1 MVLLSS
7 KSVHTIIRERYN
19 PTELSARRRPDDVR
33 ERLDAFL
40 SVVMAVTPKA
50 NLKPASFF
58 STGGPSRPQYRGK
71 YKHVLILTF
80 ASIVVLLCALKATG
94 NAKILKVRIRV
105 GSPTAKK
112 KIKET
117 SLLKEKRSSRE
128 GLVQVRGAHGVLD
141 EVKHSFDHVFHTTFG
156 EDEEEEGTGEESGEH
171 TAETVIA
178 HDLPQSTMEA
188 HLETEEERRSSDDKS
203 NSNGAESNA
212 LQHQSSNPAGA
223 TSTTATAKP
232 HLARGWLVSKLPF
245 DVDQPGS
252 ERTALEANFNGS
264 VPMLTYRGLFK
275 YDPTPRADGMNYYR
289 RVYAVT
295 QVGMAEDLPNWKSIG
310 EVDMEATANSRKRRR
325 LLRHRNSGG
334 REGAAN
340 ADGEALAAEAETV
353 IDESDDVGLGVGSSG
368 VGSDSSTSDD
378 VQQQQQQQQQQM
390 KNEIETALRSKP
402 PGTRGLTFRITKN
415 LYDAL
420 PPRDPSWRYKTC
432 AVVGN
437 GGALLTTRHG
447 KDIDAH
453 DAVLRMNNAPVGG
466 RFTDFV
472 GSKTTFNM
480 INFHW
485 AREITQKVPVVETDA
500 FLVMYESVLHTLRNQ
515 LYPRLLRMQAQGQL
529 PVIPVLTSPDFTVK
543 GYGIWLQLKDVL
555 EQRRAAERREKNAKL
570 IKEGKAVEQLK
581 HPGAYKRKP
590 MSGFFA
596 MLFMLNLCD
605 SVDMYGF
612 SNWRPSRSKIPYHY
626 FDKVKGTTAVHSFDL
641 SMEVFM
647 EIAKAHDV
655 NMIDSEGKS
664 TKLK

>member
-1 MVLLSS
+1 MV
-7 KSVHTIIRERYN
+7 KKR
-19 PTELSARRRPDDVR
+19 D
-33 ERLDAFL
+33 
-40 SVVMAVTPKA
+40 VMAVTPKA
-50 NLKPASFF
+50 NLNGGSSLFFSRGGGGRFPNHHHHRRSAFF
-58 STGGPSRPQYRGK
+58 STPSSLLVAVLVLATSFFALFALRATGGNARTFRVRIRLGK
-71 YKHVLILTF
+71 GGGGGD
-80 ASIVVLLCALKATG
+80 G
-94 NAKILKVRIRV
+94 NAKTES
-105 GSPTAKK
+105 GSAM
-112 KIKET
+112 
-117 SLLKEKRSSRE
+117 LKEK
-128 GLVQVRGAHGVLD
+128 AHEVLD
-141 EVKHSFDHVFHTTFG
+141 EMKHSFDHVFHTTFG
-156 EDEEEEGTGEESGEH
+156 DDDDDDDDDDDGGERER
-171 TAETVIA
+171 VVA
-178 HDLPQSTMEA
+178 HDLPQSTVDA
-188 HLETEEERRSSDDKS
+188 HLVEVTEEEEKKRSGDSSGGSSDSGSGSSKTTTS
-203 NSNGAESNA
+203 SSE
-212 LQHQSSNPAGA
+212 QSSSDAVA
-223 TSTTATAKP
+223 AATTATTTTAGNKP

-252 ERTALEANFNGS
+252 ERSALEANFNGS
-264 VPMLTYRGLFK
+264 VPLLTHRGLFK
-275 YDPTPRADGMNYYR
+275 YDPTPRVDGMNYYR

-295 QVGMAEDLPNWKSIG
+295 QVGMAEDLPNWKSVG
-310 EVDMEATANSRKRRR
+310 EAEMEATANSIRRR
-325 LLRHRNSGG
+325 RSLLRHRNSGG
-334 REGAAN
+334 SEGAAD

-353 IDESDDVGLGVGSSG
+353 IDEGDDVGLGSG
-368 VGSDSSTSDD
+368 VDSGDGGDGND
-378 VQQQQQQQQQQM
+378 VGQQQQQQHV
-390 KNEIETALRSKP
+390 KIEVAGAGVEEALRSKP
-402 PGTRGLTFRITKN
+402 PGTRGLTFRITKH

-437 GGALLTTRHG
+437 GGSLLTTRHG

-466 RFTDFV
+466 RFTDYV

-485 AREITQKVPVVETDA
+485 AREITQRTPVVETDA

-515 LYPRLLRMQAQGQL
+515 LYPKLLRMQAQGQL
-529 PVIPVLTSPDFTVK
+529 PVVPVLTSPDFTVK

-555 EQRRAAERREKNAKL
+555 EQRRAAERRQKNEKL

>member
-1 MVLLSS
+1 MV
-7 KSVHTIIRERYN
+7 KKR
-19 PTELSARRRPDDVR
+19 D
-33 ERLDAFL
+33 
-40 SVVMAVTPKA
+40 VMAVTPKA
-50 NLKPASFF
+50 NLNGGSSLFFSRGGGGRFPNHHHHRRSAFF
-58 STGGPSRPQYRGK
+58 STPSSLLVAVLVLATSFFALFALRATGGNARTFRVRIRLGK
-71 YKHVLILTF
+71 GGGGGD
-80 ASIVVLLCALKATG
+80 G
-94 NAKILKVRIRV
+94 NAKTES
-105 GSPTAKK
+105 GSAM
-112 KIKET
+112 
-117 SLLKEKRSSRE
+117 LKEK
-128 GLVQVRGAHGVLD
+128 AHEVLD
-141 EVKHSFDHVFHTTFG
+141 EMKHSFDHVFHTTFG
-156 EDEEEEGTGEESGEH
+156 DDDDDDDDDDDGGERER
-171 TAETVIA
+171 VVA
-178 HDLPQSTMEA
+178 HDLPQSTVDA
-188 HLETEEERRSSDDKS
+188 HLVEVTEEEEKKRSGDSSGGSSDSGSGSSKTTTS
-203 NSNGAESNA
+203 SSE
-212 LQHQSSNPAGA
+212 QSSSDAVA
-223 TSTTATAKP
+223 AATTATTTTAGNKP

-252 ERTALEANFNGS
+252 ERSALEANFNGS
-264 VPMLTYRGLFK
+264 VPLLTHRGLFK
-275 YDPTPRADGMNYYR
+275 YDPTPRVDGMNYYR

-295 QVGMAEDLPNWKSIG
+295 QVGMAEDLPNWKSVG
-310 EVDMEATANSRKRRR
+310 EAEMEATANSMRRR
-325 LLRHRNSGG
+325 RSLLRHRNSGG
-334 REGAAN
+334 SEGAAD

-353 IDESDDVGLGVGSSG
+353 IDEGDDVGLGSG
-368 VGSDSSTSDD
+368 GDSGGGGDGNDD
-378 VQQQQQQQQQQM
+378 GQEQQQQHV
-390 KNEIETALRSKP
+390 KIEVAGAGVEEALRSKP
-402 PGTRGLTFRITKN
+402 PGTRGLTFRITKH

-437 GGALLTTRHG
+437 GGSLLTTRHG

-466 RFTDFV
+466 RFTDYV

-485 AREITQKVPVVETDA
+485 AREITQRTPVVETDA

-515 LYPRLLRMQAQGQL
+515 LYPKLLRMQAQGQL
-529 PVIPVLTSPDFTVK
+529 PVVPVLTSPDFTVK

-555 EQRRAAERREKNAKL
+555 EQRRAAERRQKNEKL

>member
-1 MVLLSS
+1 
-7 KSVHTIIRERYN
+7 
-19 PTELSARRRPDDVR
+19 
-33 ERLDAFL
+33 
-40 SVVMAVTPKA
+40 MAVTPKA
-50 NLKPASFF
+50 NLKTSSSAFGWSSFF
-58 STGGPSRPQYRGK
+58 HHPSRGK
-71 YKHVLILTF
+71 KRNNRIFVFVLFLVF
-80 ASIVVLLCALKATG
+80 LVCVLLKTTSFSSYG
-94 NAKILKVRIRV
+94 KNIKFRVRIRRRF
-105 GSPTAKK
+105 GGFLSATRTISKTKK
-112 KIKET
+112 N
-117 SLLKEKRSSRE
+117 
-128 GLVQVRGAHGVLD
+128 VLD
-141 EVKHSFDHVFHTTFG
+141 EVKHFAQFHQHTTFQR
-156 EDEEEEGTGEESGEH
+156 DEEEEEEEENHGNERREEEGEH
-171 TAETVIA
+171 EREAVIA
-178 HDLPQSTMEA
+178 HDLPQSTVDA
-188 HLETEEERRSSDDKS
+188 HLDETDDENRSRDGSGSGSETTSAERERERNEDSV
-203 NSNGAESNA
+203 
-212 LQHQSSNPAGA
+212 A
-223 TSTTATAKP
+223 TVTAATGNKP

-264 VPMLTYRGLFK
+264 VPLLTHRGIFK
-275 YDPTPRADGMNYYR
+275 YDPTPRVDGMNYYR

-295 QVGMAEDLPNWKSIG
+295 QVGMAQDLPNWKSVG
-310 EVDMEATANSRKRRR
+310 EADMEATANSRRWRS
-325 LLRHRNSGG
+325 LLRHRNSEGG
-334 REGAAN
+334 EGAAD
-340 ADGEALAAEAETV
+340 ADVEALAAEAETV
-353 IDESDDVGLGVGSSG
+353 IDESDDVGFGPGG
-368 VGSDSSTSDD
+368 DSSDEL
-378 VQQQQQQQQQQM
+378 QQQQQQQQHV
-390 KNEIETALRSKP
+390 KIETAGAGLEEALRSKP
-402 PGTRGLTFRITKN
+402 PGTRGLTFRITKH

-437 GGALLTTRHG
+437 GGALLTSRHG

-466 RFTDFV
+466 RFTDYV

-485 AREITQKVPVVETDA
+485 AREITQRTPVVETDA

-515 LYPRLLRMQAQGQL
+515 LYPKLLRMQAQGQL
-529 PVIPVLTSPDFTVK
+529 PVVPVLTSPDFTVK

-555 EQRRAAERREKNAKL
+555 EQRRAAERREKNEKL

-664 TKLK
+664 TKLRDDKLKF

>member
-1 MVLLSS
+1 
-7 KSVHTIIRERYN
+7 
-19 PTELSARRRPDDVR
+19 
-33 ERLDAFL
+33 
-40 SVVMAVTPKA
+40 MAVTPKA
-50 NLKPASFF
+50 NLKTSSSAFGWSSFF
-58 STGGPSRPQYRGK
+58 HHPPSRGK
-71 YKHVLILTF
+71 KRTNFRIFV
-80 ASIVVLLCALKATG
+80 VVLCLVFLVGVCLKTTSNSSG
-94 NAKILKVRIRV
+94 KKTVTFRVRIRRKL
-105 GSPTAKK
+105 GGFLSETTISKTKK
-112 KIKET
+112 N
-117 SLLKEKRSSRE
+117 
-128 GLVQVRGAHGVLD
+128 VLD
-141 EVKHSFDHVFHTTFG
+141 EVKHFAQFHQHTTFQ
-156 EDEEEEGTGEESGEH
+156 EEEEENHGNERRREEEGEH
-171 TAETVIA
+171 EREAVIA
-178 HDLPQSTMEA
+178 HDLPQSTVDA
-188 HLETEEERRSSDDKS
+188 HLDETEEENRSSGS
-203 NSNGAESNA
+203 ETTTTTTTTTTSAERNED
-212 LQHQSSNPAGA
+212 PVA
-223 TSTTATAKP
+223 TITAATGNKP

-264 VPMLTYRGLFK
+264 VPLLTHRGIFK
-275 YDPTPRADGMNYYR
+275 YDPTPRVDGMNYYR

-295 QVGMAEDLPNWKSIG
+295 QVGMAQDLPNWKSVG
-310 EVDMEATANSRKRRR
+310 EADMEATANSRRRRR

-334 REGAAN
+334 GEGAAD
-340 ADGEALAAEAETV
+340 ADVEALAAEAETV
-353 IDESDDVGLGVGSSG
+353 IDESDDVGFGLGG
-368 VGSDSSTSDD
+368 DSSDEL
-378 VQQQQQQQQQQM
+378 QQQQQQQQQHM
-390 KNEIETALRSKP
+390 KIETAGAGLEEALRSKP
-402 PGTRGLTFRITKN
+402 PGTRGLTFRITKH

-437 GGALLTTRHG
+437 GGALLTSRHG

-466 RFTDFV
+466 RFTDYV

-485 AREITQKVPVVETDA
+485 AREITQRTPVVETDA

-515 LYPRLLRMQAQGQL
+515 LYPKLLRMQAQGQL

-555 EQRRAAERREKNAKL
+555 EQRRAAERREKNEKL

-664 TKLK
+664 TKLRDDKLKF

>member
-1 MVLLSS
+1 
-7 KSVHTIIRERYN
+7 
-19 PTELSARRRPDDVR
+19 
-33 ERLDAFL
+33 
-40 SVVMAVTPKA
+40 
-50 NLKPASFF
+50 
-58 STGGPSRPQYRGK
+58 
-71 YKHVLILTF
+71 
-80 ASIVVLLCALKATG
+80 
-94 NAKILKVRIRV
+94 
-105 GSPTAKK
+105 
-112 KIKET
+112 
-117 SLLKEKRSSRE
+117 
-128 GLVQVRGAHGVLD
+128 
-141 EVKHSFDHVFHTTFG
+141 
-156 EDEEEEGTGEESGEH
+156 
-171 TAETVIA
+171 
-178 HDLPQSTMEA
+178 
-188 HLETEEERRSSDDKS
+188 
-203 NSNGAESNA
+203 
-212 LQHQSSNPAGA
+212 
-223 TSTTATAKP
+223 
-232 HLARGWLVSKLPF
+232 
-245 DVDQPGS
+245 
-252 ERTALEANFNGS
+252 
-264 VPMLTYRGLFK
+264 
-275 YDPTPRADGMNYYR
+275 
-289 RVYAVT
+289 
-295 QVGMAEDLPNWKSIG
+295 
-310 EVDMEATANSRKRRR
+310 MEATANSRKRRR

-353 IDESDDVGLGVGSSG
+353 IDESNDVGLSVGSSG
-368 VGSDSSTSDD
+368 VGSGSSTSDD
-378 VQQQQQQQQQQM
+378 VQQQQQQQQQQQM

-402 PGTRGLTFRITKN
+402 PGTRGLTFRITKH

-437 GGALLTTRHG
+437 GGSLLTTRHR

-515 LYPRLLRMQAQGQL
+515 LYPKLLRMQAQGQL

>member
-1 MVLLSS
+1 M
-7 KSVHTIIRERYN
+7 
-19 PTELSARRRPDDVR
+19 
-33 ERLDAFL
+33 
-40 SVVMAVTPKA
+40 
-50 NLKPASFF
+50 
-58 STGGPSRPQYRGK
+58 
-71 YKHVLILTF
+71 
-80 ASIVVLLCALKATG
+80 
-94 NAKILKVRIRV
+94 
-105 GSPTAKK
+105 
-112 KIKET
+112 
-117 SLLKEKRSSRE
+117 
-128 GLVQVRGAHGVLD
+128 
-141 EVKHSFDHVFHTTFG
+141 KHSFDHVFHTTFG

-203 NSNGAESNA
+203 SSNGAESNA
-212 LQHQSSNPAGA
+212 LQHQSSDPAGA

-264 VPMLTYRGLFK
+264 VPMLTHRGLFK

-437 GGALLTTRHG
+437 GGSLLTTRHG

-515 LYPRLLRMQAQGQL
+515 LYPKLLRMQAQGQL

>member
-1 MVLLSS
+1 MV
-7 KSVHTIIRERYN
+7 KKR
-19 PTELSARRRPDDVR
+19 D
-33 ERLDAFL
+33 
-40 SVVMAVTPKA
+40 VMAVTPKA
-50 NLKPASFF
+50 NLNGGSSLFFSRGGGGRFPNHHHHRRSAFF
-58 STGGPSRPQYRGK
+58 STPSSLLVAVLVLATSFFALFALRATGGNARTFRVRIRLGK
-71 YKHVLILTF
+71 GGGGGD
-80 ASIVVLLCALKATG
+80 G
-94 NAKILKVRIRV
+94 NAKTES
-105 GSPTAKK
+105 GSAM
-112 KIKET
+112 
-117 SLLKEKRSSRE
+117 LKEK
-128 GLVQVRGAHGVLD
+128 AHEVLD
-141 EVKHSFDHVFHTTFG
+141 EMKHSFDHVFHTTFG
-156 EDEEEEGTGEESGEH
+156 DDDDDDDDDDDGGERER
-171 TAETVIA
+171 VVA
-178 HDLPQSTMEA
+178 HDLPQSTVDA
-188 HLETEEERRSSDDKS
+188 HLVEVTEEEEKKRSGDSSGGSSDSGSGSSKTTTS
-203 NSNGAESNA
+203 SSE
-212 LQHQSSNPAGA
+212 QSSSDAVA
-223 TSTTATAKP
+223 AATTATTTTAGNKP

-252 ERTALEANFNGS
+252 ERSALEANFNGS
-264 VPMLTYRGLFK
+264 VPLLTHRGLFK
-275 YDPTPRADGMNYYR
+275 YDPTPRVDGMNYYR

-295 QVGMAEDLPNWKSIG
+295 QVGMAEDLPNWKSVG
-310 EVDMEATANSRKRRR
+310 EAEMEATANSIRRR
-325 LLRHRNSGG
+325 RSLLRHRNSGG
-334 REGAAN
+334 SEGAAD

-353 IDESDDVGLGVGSSG
+353 IDEGDDVGLGSGGDSGDGGDGNDVG
-368 VGSDSSTSDD
+368 
-378 VQQQQQQQQQQM
+378 QQQQQQHV
-390 KNEIETALRSKP
+390 KIEVAGAGVEEALRSKP
-402 PGTRGLTFRITKN
+402 PGTRGLTFRITKH

-437 GGALLTTRHG
+437 GGSLLTTRHG

-466 RFTDFV
+466 RFTDYV

-485 AREITQKVPVVETDA
+485 AREITQRTPVVETDA

-515 LYPRLLRMQAQGQL
+515 LYPKLLRMQAQGQL
-529 PVIPVLTSPDFTVK
+529 PVVPVLTSPDFTVK

-555 EQRRAAERREKNAKL
+555 EQRRAAERRQKNEKL

>member
-1 MVLLSS
+1 VV
-7 KSVHTIIRERYN
+7 KKR
-19 PTELSARRRPDDVR
+19 D
-33 ERLDAFL
+33 
-40 SVVMAVTPKA
+40 VMAVTPKA
-50 NLKPASFF
+50 NLNGGSSLFFSRGGGGRFPNHHHHRRSAFF
-58 STGGPSRPQYRGK
+58 STPSSLLVAVLVLATSFFALFALRATGGNARTFRVRIRLGK
-71 YKHVLILTF
+71 GGGGGD
-80 ASIVVLLCALKATG
+80 G
-94 NAKILKVRIRV
+94 NAKTES
-105 GSPTAKK
+105 GSAM
-112 KIKET
+112 
-117 SLLKEKRSSRE
+117 LKEK
-128 GLVQVRGAHGVLD
+128 AHEVLD
-141 EVKHSFDHVFHTTFG
+141 EMKHSFDHVFHTTFG
-156 EDEEEEGTGEESGEH
+156 DDDDDDDDDDDGGERER
-171 TAETVIA
+171 VVA
-178 HDLPQSTMEA
+178 HDLPQSTVDA
-188 HLETEEERRSSDDKS
+188 HLVEVTEEEEKKRSGDSSGGSSDSGSGSSKTTTS
-203 NSNGAESNA
+203 SSE
-212 LQHQSSNPAGA
+212 QSSSDAVA
-223 TSTTATAKP
+223 AATTATTTTAGNKP

-252 ERTALEANFNGS
+252 ERSALEANFNGS
-264 VPMLTYRGLFK
+264 VPLLTHRGLFK
-275 YDPTPRADGMNYYR
+275 YDPTPRVDGMNYYR

-295 QVGMAEDLPNWKSIG
+295 QVGMAEDLPNWKSVG
-310 EVDMEATANSRKRRR
+310 EAEMEATANSIRRR
-325 LLRHRNSGG
+325 RSLLRHRNSGG
-334 REGAAN
+334 SEGAAD

-353 IDESDDVGLGVGSSG
+353 IDEGDDVGLGSGGDSGDGGDGNDVG
-368 VGSDSSTSDD
+368 
-378 VQQQQQQQQQQM
+378 QQQQQQHV
-390 KNEIETALRSKP
+390 KIEVAGAGVEEALRSKP
-402 PGTRGLTFRITKN
+402 PGTRGLTFRITKH

-437 GGALLTTRHG
+437 GGSLLTTRHG

-466 RFTDFV
+466 RFTDYV

-485 AREITQKVPVVETDA
+485 AREITQRTPVVETDA

-515 LYPRLLRMQAQGQL
+515 LYPKLLRMQAQGQL
-529 PVIPVLTSPDFTVK
+529 PVVPVLTSPDFTVK

-555 EQRRAAERREKNAKL
+555 EQRRAAERRQKNEKL

>member
-1 MVLLSS
+1 VFYFTNS
-7 KSVHTIIRERYN
+7 H
-19 PTELSARRRPDDVR
+19 PDDDDKNAKNAHLWKSRHPLPR
-33 ERLDAFL
+33 E
-40 SVVMAVTPKA
+40 MAVTPKA
-50 NLKPASFF
+50 NLKTSSSAFGWSSFF
-58 STGGPSRPQYRGK
+58 HHPSRGK
-71 YKHVLILTF
+71 KRNNRIFVFVLFLVF
-80 ASIVVLLCALKATG
+80 LVCVLLKTTSFSSYG
-94 NAKILKVRIRV
+94 KNIKFRVRIRRRF
-105 GSPTAKK
+105 GGFLSATRTISKTKK
-112 KIKET
+112 N
-117 SLLKEKRSSRE
+117 
-128 GLVQVRGAHGVLD
+128 VLD
-141 EVKHSFDHVFHTTFG
+141 EVKHFAQFHQHTTFQR
-156 EDEEEEGTGEESGEH
+156 DEEEEEEEENHGNERREEEGEH
-171 TAETVIA
+171 EREAVIA
-178 HDLPQSTMEA
+178 HDLPQSTVDA
-188 HLETEEERRSSDDKS
+188 HLDETDDENRSRDGSGSGSGSGSETTSAERERERNEDSV
-203 NSNGAESNA
+203 
-212 LQHQSSNPAGA
+212 A
-223 TSTTATAKP
+223 TVTAATGNKP

-264 VPMLTYRGLFK
+264 VPLLTHRGIFK
-275 YDPTPRADGMNYYR
+275 YDPTPRVDGMNYYR

-295 QVGMAEDLPNWKSIG
+295 QVGMAQDLPNWKSVG
-310 EVDMEATANSRKRRR
+310 EADMEATANSRRWRS
-325 LLRHRNSGG
+325 LLRHRNSEGG
-334 REGAAN
+334 EGAAD
-340 ADGEALAAEAETV
+340 ADVEALAAEAETV
-353 IDESDDVGLGVGSSG
+353 IDESDDVGFGPGG
-368 VGSDSSTSDD
+368 DSSDEL
-378 VQQQQQQQQQQM
+378 QQQQQQQQHV
-390 KNEIETALRSKP
+390 KIETAGAGLEEALRSKP
-402 PGTRGLTFRITKN
+402 PGTRGLTFRITKH

-437 GGALLTTRHG
+437 GGALLTSRHG

-466 RFTDFV
+466 RFTDYV

-485 AREITQKVPVVETDA
+485 AREITQRTPVVETDA

-515 LYPRLLRMQAQGQL
+515 LYPKLLRMQAQGQL
-529 PVIPVLTSPDFTVK
+529 PVVPVLTSPDFTVK

-555 EQRRAAERREKNAKL
+555 EQRRAAERREKNEKL

-664 TKLK
+664 TKLRDDKLKF